1 MNRKALLCLLP
12 ALSLLFLSGCASF
25 TSPARKHT
33 LEPGGSYLVDYDATR
48 RGAYILQKDS
58 GARVCAEP
66 APDVALESISR
77 IIAELRL
84 AQQNADGKAQI
95 ELSTKVVELAGRS
108 QLVLILRESLYRL
121 CEQGINGTLSSQQV
135 NDLYKQVLDTI
146 VLLAKSELASEQ
158 KAIVEGLQDPEIR
171 RVFERV
177 LEQMQ

>member
-12 ALSLLFLSGCASF
+12 ALSLLFLSGCASL

-121 CEQGINGTLSSQQV
+121 CEQ
-135 NDLYKQVLDTI
+135 DTI

-177 LEQMQ
+177 LEQTQ